1 MINVIKLNTIGELI
15 DFPFIEGIKDKKYH
29 RRMNY
34 TFRGQNSERYSLISG
49 LKRTSQKDFK
59 YLERRLLNNFKKY
72 GQIIEDKVCSSIWEN
87 MIIAQ
92 HHGIPTRCLDFSLS
106 PIVALHFALV
116 GNIYGENA
124 VVWAINHGTIHSKLP
139 ERYKNILRKNEA
151 VSFTVD
157 MLEELD
163 ISIDDYNYDM
173 ENKSFIFLEPPSI
186 DDRIVN
192 QFSHLAII
200 PDLLDPLDPLD
211 GFLDGIPIEKAVYK
225 FVIPYNKIDLF
236 RKQLDYMNITERT
249 LFPGLDGLAAYLK
262 RRYDY
267 V

>member
-1 MINVIKLNTIGELI
+1 MIKVVELNTIGELI
-15 DFPFIEGIKDKKYH
+15 DFPFIEGVKDNKYH

-34 TFRGQNSERYSLISG
+34 TFRGQNSEKYSLISG

-72 GQIIEDKVCSSIWEN
+72 GQIIEDKVCGSVWEN

-116 GNIYGENA
+116 DNVYGENA
-124 VVWAINHGTIHSKLP
+124 VVWAINHGVIHHKLP
-139 ERYKNILRKNEA
+139 GRYKNILSKNEA

-157 MLEELD
+157 MLKELN
-163 ISIDDYNYDM
+163 ISIDDYNQDM
-173 ENKSFIFLEPPSI
+173 ENSGFIFLEPPSI

-200 PDLLDPLDPLD
+200 PDSLDPLDD
-211 GFLDGIPIEKAVYK
+211 FLNSISVEKTVYK
-225 FVIPYNKIDLF
+225 FIIPYNKIDLF
-236 RKQLDYMNITERT
+236 RRQLDYMNITERT

-262 RRYDY
+262 RRYGY
-267 V
+267 T